1 MVQKVIKTGHSA
13 AVTIPSDFVRSMGIK
28 IGDSVAIETRPETGK
43 IIYKFKGAR
52 QLLLTRDIL
61 KKSRR

>member
-13 AVTIPSDFVRSMGIK
+13 AVTIPSNFVRSMGIK
-28 IGDSVAIETRPETGK
+28 VGDNVAIETHSETGK

-52 QLLLTRDIL
+52 QLLLSRDIL
-61 KKSRR
+61 KKQKR